1 MKELTQYYTS
11 KNTIFKEINSLE
23 PKVIGSRKKILIYTA
38 TSIKSEYYAI
48 FIINSKSRF
57 LRKNADELMTLC
69 EKLNSYVGHNF
80 KKKELLISSPLCS
93 KAKAYLEDNKWS
105 VRVDFM

>member
-1 MKELTQYYTS
+1 MKELTTYYS
-11 KNTIFKEINSLE
+11 NKDIIFKDFNQID
-23 PKVIGSRKKILIYTA
+23 PKELKSRKKIEIYVA

-48 FIINSKSRF
+48 FKIDAKSRF
-57 LRKNADELMTLC
+57 LRKNAGELMDMC
-69 EKLNSYVGHNF
+69 EVLASYLGHNF

-93 KAKAYLEDNKWS
+93 KAKAYLKDNSWR